1 MKKVKMLLIVVGSGI
16 AMISCHDEKQTKA
29 ENLVVAYEQYVDSLN
44 AVAAKD
50 VKEDWD
56 SIESTYQRK
65 KIAAK
70 NALQELKNRAD
81 FEDKIVVSSDKYEL
95 YKASYIAEHPEKT
108 KISSIRKALFKSKD
122 IGKDMT
128 FSWVDK
134 TNILSVYD
142 HFVSTVST
150 NKTLYSRED
159 WDEIKLLY
167 EALDTRKNMIE
178 KEGLLMSDN
187 TKIAK
192 LKIKFAFLYTL
203 NRLEAKAEENAEVKE

>member
-1 MKKVKMLLIVVGSGI
+1 MKKVKMLLLVVGSGI
-16 AMISCHDEKQTKA
+16 ALLSCHDEKQTKA
-29 ENLVVAYEQYVDSLN
+29 EKLVVAYEQYVDSLN

-65 KIAAK
+65 KIAAEE
-70 NALQELKNRAD
+70 ALQELKNRAD
-81 FEDKIVVSSDKYEL
+81 FEGKIVVSSDKYEL
-95 YKASYIAEHPEKT
+95 YKASYLAEHPEKT
-108 KISSIRKALFKSKD
+108 KLSSVRKALFNSND

-128 FSWVDK
+128 FSWVNK

-142 HFVSTVST
+142 HFVTTVSA
-150 NKTLYSRED
+150 NKETYSRED

-167 EALDTRKNMIE
+167 EALDTRKNTVE

-192 LKIKFAFLYTL
+192 LKIKFATLYTL
-203 NRLEAKAEENAEVKE
+203 NRLGAKAEENAEAKE